1 MSVETAIIIA
11 LGVVVLLLAAAILI
25 LLRRQT
31 GSGASDLLDQQL
43 DSMKQELG
51 KVSDLVR
58 ELEKDREGKFGELS
72 AQLKS
77 TAQQTAA
84 LSTTTGALR
93 EALANSRARGQWGE
107 RMAEDVLR
115 LIGFVEGVNYVK
127 QKSLDDSQSRPDFT
141 FFLPKD
147 LKLNMD
153 VKFPLDNYLRSVN
166 AEASD
171 EELRYRAAFL
181 RDVRGRL
188 NEVATKDYIDA
199 KQSTLG
205 CVLLFIPNEQIYQFI
220 HEHDHALIDESLKK
234 QVVLCSP
241 MSLFAILVVIR
252 QAVDN
257 FTVEQTSNQI
267 VAELGLFNQQWEQ
280 FLKKLDDVG
289 KRIDASQREYQTLIT
304 TRRRA
309 LERPLNR
316 IEDLRRSRGI
326 SLPEDEALAEPAN
339 LFEPLLESLDSSPL
353 EQ

>member
-1 MSVETAIIIA
+1 MSVTAAIIIS
-11 LGVVVLLLAAAILI
+11 LGAVVLVLTAVILI

-31 GSGASDLLDQQL
+31 RSSTPGILDQQFT
-43 DSMKQELG
+43 SMNLELG

-72 AQLKS
+72 AQLK
-77 TAQQTAA
+77 TAAQQTAA

-107 RMAEDVLR
+107 RMAEDVLQ
-115 LIGFVEGVNYVK
+115 LIGFIEGVNYVK
-127 QKSLDDSQSRPDFT
+127 QKSLDESQIRPDFT
-141 FFLPKD
+141 FFLPRD
-147 LKLNMD
+147 FKLNMD

-166 AEASD
+166 AASD
-171 EELRYRAAFL
+171 HEESRYRAAFL

-188 NEVATKDYIDA
+188 NEVAGKEYIDA
-199 KQSTLG
+199 RQNTLG
-205 CVLLFIPNEQIYQFI
+205 CVLLFIPNEQVYQFI
-220 HEHDHALIDESLKK
+220 QQHDSTLIDESLKK

-257 FTVEQTSNQI
+257 FTVERTSNQI
-267 VAELGLFNQQWEQ
+267 IAELGRFSQQWEQ

-316 IEDLRRSRGI
+316 IEDLRRHRGI
-326 SLPEDEALAEPAN
+326 SLPETEADTTGPFESP
-339 LFEPLLESLDSSPL
+339 FEPRDRLSS
-353 EQ
+353 QQ